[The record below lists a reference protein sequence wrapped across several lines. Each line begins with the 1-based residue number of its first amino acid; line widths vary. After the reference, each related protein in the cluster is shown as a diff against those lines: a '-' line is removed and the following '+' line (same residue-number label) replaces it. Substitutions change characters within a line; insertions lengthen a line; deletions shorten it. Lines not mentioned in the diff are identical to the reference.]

1 MCCGGTRK
9 CESGSQCERW
19 DCRWLVPDP
28 IEESE
33 NVPGSTI
40 FKNLVD
46 PGTKTGGWCP
56 KNHQL
61 TGEWWILGQTAVQ
74 PNKAGDVEG

>member
-1 MCCGGTRK
+1 M
-9 CESGSQCERW
+9 
-19 DCRWLVPDP
+19 
-28 IEESE
+28 
-33 NVPGSTI
+33 

-61 TGEWWILGQTAVQ
+61 AGKWWILGQTAVQ
-74 PNKAGDVEG
+74 PDDVGDVEG

>member
-1 MCCGGTRK
+1 MSAGTAGG
-9 CESGSQCERW
+9 S
-19 DCRWLVPDP
+19 VPDP

-61 TGEWWILGQTAVQ
+61 AGKWWIVGQTAVQ
-74 PNKAGDVEG
+74 PNKAGM